1 MSKKYKCAFI
11 TGATSGI
18 GEELAKLLA
27 NMGVELLLTGR
38 NEEKLK
44 SMGHPYFACDLADKT
59 QREALFSWALSHQP
73 DLWINNAGFGLY
85 GPFDQLSEQEIESM
99 VQVNMT
105 ALTEGTHKAL
115 GYFLEKERRG
125 TILNV
130 SSMSAHF
137 AFPLGALYSATK
149 SYVRQLT
156 ISLDA
161 EYRQR
166 GVSLLVSLPGVVK
179 TDFQSRA
186 ARGKA
191 VSYPPLAMDSRFAA
205 KEIWRQI
212 ERSKREHRFDW
223 RYRFLQRVQAL
234 LPQSVADS
242 IITRALKKRI

>member
-1 MSKKYKCAFI
+1 MKFSLAFI

-18 GEELAKLLA
+18 GEELAKLLRSK
-27 NMGVELLLTGR
+27 GIELILTGR
-38 NEEKLK
+38 DEEKLK
-44 SMGHPYFACDLADKT
+44 KMGHPYFACDLADRA
-59 QREALFSWALSHQP
+59 QREKLFSWAISHQP

-85 GPFDQLSEQEIESM
+85 GPFDQLNEQEIEAM
-99 VQVNMT
+99 VEVNMS
-105 ALTEGTHKAL
+105 ALTEGTHLAL
-115 GYFLEKERRG
+115 RYFLKNNLKG

-130 SSMSAHF
+130 SSMSTQF

-149 SYVRQLT
+149 AYVRQLT

-161 EYRQR
+161 EYRSR
-166 GVSLLVSLPGVVK
+166 GINFLVNLPGVVK

-191 VSYPPLAMDSRFAA
+191 VTYPPLAMNVRFAA

-212 ERSKREHRFDW
+212 EHKKREHRFDW
-223 RYRFLQRVQAL
+223 RYRFLQKIQAV
-234 LPQSVADS
+234 LPQSFADA